1 MHLFLDTEFNGFCG
15 DLISMAL
22 VPESPQHPYFYQ
34 SLGCAAPCEW
44 VAANVMP
51 IIGIDPIGRE
61 DFQIRLAQYLNQW
74 AEVTIIADWH
84 EDIAHFCDIL
94 TTGPGNRIPTPTLR
108 FEIRRDMDAVVPSQP
123 HNALSDA
130 AAMRDSVLASV
141 HR

>member
-1 MHLFLDTEFNGFCG
+1 MWEPEINVNTLLGKTVSSITGGEVGSDDMTFNC
-15 DLISMAL
+15 
-22 VPESPQHPYFYQ
+22 
-34 SLGCAAPCEW
+34 
-44 VAANVMP
+44 
-51 IIGIDPIGRE
+51 
-61 DFQIRLAQYLNQW
+61 
-74 AEVTIIADWH
+74 